1 LHQEVSALKL
11 VKHQNV
17 PLFVEFY
24 ESVLYVKENGQKYEV
39 AAIVMEYVQNGDLF
53 DYIVASEK
61 GLPEAVARTLF
72 RSLIES
78 KYFFFKPDLM
88 YFP

>member
-1 LHQEVSALKL
+1 MQILHQEVQALKL
-11 VKHQNV
+11 IRHKNV

-24 ESVLYVKENGQKYEV
+24 ESVLYVKKNGQKYEV

-53 DYIVASEK
+53 DYIIASGK
-61 GLPEAVARTLF
+61 GFPEAVARTLF

-78 KYFFFKPDLM
+78 KISWKNLI
-88 YFP
+88 